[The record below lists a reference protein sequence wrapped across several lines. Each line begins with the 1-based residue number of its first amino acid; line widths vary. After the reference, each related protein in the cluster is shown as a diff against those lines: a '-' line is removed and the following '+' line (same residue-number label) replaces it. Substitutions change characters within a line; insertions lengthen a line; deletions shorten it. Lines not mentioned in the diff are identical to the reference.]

1 MPDHRETP
9 DTPPQPA
16 EERLDP
22 RSIMA
27 ARVAGAISGT
37 VLCGVLLLAT
47 LAFGLIGSA
56 GALGA
61 LALLGAWL
69 LFAALLAAF
78 VLGWP
83 AVRYR
88 HTSYVVSAGGIRIRR
103 GVVWRSVCTI
113 PRSRV
118 QHTDVGQGPIERAF
132 GLATLVIYT
141 AGTHHAAVPLGGLAR
156 ETALAIRDHLLGG
169 GGDDAV

>member
-1 MPDHRETP
+1 MPDHRENP
-9 DTPPQPA
+9 DTPPQS
-16 EERLDP
+16 EQRLDP
-22 RSIMA
+22 RSIVA
-27 ARVAGAISGT
+27 ARLAGAIFCT
-37 VLCGVLLLAT
+37 VLCGVLLLAA
-47 LAFGLIGSA
+47 LAAGLLGTA
-56 GALGA
+56 GAFFA
-61 LALLGAWL
+61 LALLGAWV
-69 LFAALLAAF
+69 LFTGALATL
-78 VLGWP
+78 VLCWP

-88 HTSYVVSAGGIRIRR
+88 HTSYVLSSGGIRIRR
-103 GVVWRSVCTI
+103 GVLWRSVCSI

-156 ETALAIRDHLLGG
+156 ETALSIRDHLLGG